1 MPTLETLAGPPQTQ
15 TVMPL
20 TSRFDGA
27 LAWASELHRDQCR
40 KGSAIPYVAHVLSVS
55 AIVLEHGGDEDE
67 AIAALLHDAA
77 EDCGGWATQDEIRR
91 RFGTRVADI
100 VHGCTD
106 SYETPKPAW
115 KPRKEEHLE
124 RLTEAD
130 DSIRIVA
137 AADKLHNA
145 RSVLTDLRRVGERV
159 WKRFAAPRHETLWYY
174 RAATDALSER
184 PARGGLHKLLEELD
198 RAVTELERTSRL
210 SGKAES

>member
-1 MPTLETLAGPPQTQ
+1 MPTLETLSAPPQAQ
-15 TVMPL
+15 TATPL

-27 LAWASELHRDQCR
+27 LAWASELHRHQCR
-40 KGSAIPYVAHVLSVS
+40 KGSAIPYVAHVMSVS

-77 EDCGGWATQDEIRR
+77 EDCGGWATHDEIRR

-106 SYETPKPAW
+106 PYETPKPAW

-124 RLTEAD
+124 RLSQAD
-130 DSIRIVA
+130 DSIRLVA

-145 RSVLTDLRRVGERV
+145 RSVLADLRRVGESV
-159 WKRFAAPRHETLWYY
+159 WKRFAASRHGTLWYY
-174 RAATDALSER
+174 RAATEALSER
-184 PARGGLHKLLEELD
+184 PASGGLLALLEELD
-198 RAVTELERTSRL
+198 RVVLDLERAANS
-210 SGKAES
+210 